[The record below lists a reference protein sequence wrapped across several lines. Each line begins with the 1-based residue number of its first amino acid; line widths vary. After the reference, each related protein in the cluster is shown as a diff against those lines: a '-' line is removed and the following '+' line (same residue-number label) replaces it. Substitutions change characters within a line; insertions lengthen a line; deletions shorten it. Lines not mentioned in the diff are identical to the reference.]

1 MRSDFILFRKGS
13 AMGLHTKTAR
23 IVIALISVALIGATT
38 ASAGII
44 TVEDLSAP
52 VSIVGITGFTTTGA
66 DMSGMRVTTTFVG
79 GNTETQ
85 IWAASGVDSGQVA
98 GDTGDTGPTPN
109 AWVLSQSGDTYSTAS
124 DNWTLTTINQETEIE
139 SILLEGLL
147 GGTQGI
153 VFDRTFG
160 GVEGTPN
167 SALGLDFNSS
177 LPDLMD
183 VRVVYSNPIQVG
195 ADPVVGDLFGSVLI
209 QFDSESL
216 GFVGFNAFVNN
227 GLFTFR
233 QDTDTVGL
241 PPNGQA
247 PEPGSALLLL
257 GAGLLALYRRRRG

>member
-1 MRSDFILFRKGS
+1 MRSDIILFRKGS

-23 IVIALISVALIGATT
+23 IVIALVTVALLGASS

-66 DMSGMRVTTTFVG
+66 DMGGMRVTATFVG

-98 GDTGDTGPTPN
+98 GNTGDSGPTPN
-109 AWVLSQSGDTYSTAS
+109 AWVLSQSGDTYSPSS
-124 DNWTLTTINQETEIE
+124 DNWTLTTVNQETEIE

-160 GVEGTPN
+160 GVEGTVN
-167 SALGLDFNSS
+167 SALGLTFNSS

-183 VRVVYSNPIQVG
+183 IRVTYSNPIQVG
-195 ADPVVGDLFGSVLI
+195 ANPVVGDLFGSVLI
-209 QFDSESL
+209 QFDTERLGSL
-216 GFVGFNAFVNN
+216 GFNAFVN
-227 GLFTFR
+227 GGVFTFR

-241 PPNGQA
+241 PNGQA
-247 PEPGSALLLL
+247 PEPGTLLLL
-257 GAGLLALYRRRRG
+257 GAGLVALYRRRRS